1 MIKLKKAYTR
11 VFNFLIH
18 RYFELRF
25 KKNKQILAKNFQN
38 GRFAIEVFSK
48 MGFGANLIWVLEI
61 LAFCEEKNLT
71 PYIKFRN
78 PSKRVGGTSFSEFIK
93 VQPENIKSRSVK
105 YAVIRNFSEL
115 NLPNPWDYNARLTIE
130 RADFLVKKHVKLN
143 PKLLREVNTFEAIN
157 FKGYTVIGIH
167 YRGTDKITEAPA
179 VHYDAVLS
187 IMQQEINKS
196 KKELKFFIASDD
208 QGFVDF
214 VRNNFPESMLIIRSS
229 KRSGNGKPIH
239 ISFKDYRAVNREALI
254 DCLLLSKCSKLYK
267 SASILSGCSVIFNPQ
282 LEVEMLNEPYPEYRF
297 FPEKF
302 LIRKPKI

>member
-1 MIKLKKAYTR
+1 VIKLKKAYTR

-25 KKNKQILAKNFQN
+25 KKNKEVLAKNFEN

-78 PSKRVGGTSFSEFIK
+78 PSKRVGATSFSELVK
-93 VQPENIKSRSVK
+93 VQPENSEKTSLK
-105 YAVIRNFSEL
+105 YAAISNFSEL
-115 NLPNPWDYNARLTIE
+115 NLPNLWDYNARLTIE
-130 RADFLVKKHVKLN
+130 CANFLINKYIKLN
-143 PKLLREVNTFEAIN
+143 PEILRKVNTFELLN
-157 FKGYTVIGIH
+157 FKGHTVIGIH
-167 YRGTDKITEAPA
+167 YRGTDKISEAPA

-187 IMQQEINKS
+187 VMQQGIKKS
-196 KKELKFFIASDD
+196 KNKLKFFIASDD

-214 VRNNFPESMLIIRSS
+214 VRNNIPESMLIIRSS

-239 ISFKDYRAVNREALI
+239 ISFRDYKAVNREALI

-267 SASILSGCSVIFNPQ
+267 TASILSGCSVIFNPQ
-282 LEVEMLNEPYPEYRF
+282 LEVEMLNEPYPEYRY

-302 LIRKPKI
+302 LISKPKI

>member
-78 PSKRVGGTSFSEFIK
+78 LSKRVGATSFSEIIK
-93 VQPENIKSRSVK
+93 VQPENCESASIKYV
-105 YAVIRNFSEL
+105 VIRNFSEL
-115 NLPNPWDYNARLTIE
+115 NLPDPWDYNARLTIE
-130 RADFLVKKHVKLN
+130 RANFLVKKYIKLC
-143 PKLLREVNTFEAIN
+143 PQILREVNTFEALN
-157 FKGYTVIGIH
+157 FKGHTVIGIH

-179 VHYDAVLS
+179 VHYDAILS
-187 IMQQEINKS
+187 VIQQQIIES

-214 VRNNFPESMLIIRSS
+214 VRKNIPESALIIRSL

-239 ISFKDYRAVNREALI
+239 ISFKNYRAVNREALI

-267 SASILSGCSVIFNPQ
+267 TASILSGCSVIFNPQ

-302 LIRKPKI
+302 LISKPKI